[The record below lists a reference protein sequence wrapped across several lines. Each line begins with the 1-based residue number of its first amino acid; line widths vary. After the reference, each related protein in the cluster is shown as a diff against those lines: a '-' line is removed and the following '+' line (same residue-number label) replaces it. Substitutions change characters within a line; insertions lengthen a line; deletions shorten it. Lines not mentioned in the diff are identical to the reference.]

1 MHGAPSRA
9 RLRLALVAP
18 AAAVLAAGC
27 GGTGASHKVALV
39 AASAPPAA
47 PLVVAAPS
55 TPSEPARLAL
65 PDVLAGPSVRVPIL
79 MYHRIDRRGPHDPP
93 LLAALTVSPTAFARQ
108 MRWLVANRFHA
119 ITQRQLYDALVRGAV
134 LPSRPVLIT
143 FDDGYADVYRNALP
157 VLRRDHLH
165 ATVYVITDRVSTHLH
180 RFLTWGELRALE
192 AGGVEI
198 GSHTHSHVDLTT
210 LDDAGVLDELMR
222 SRRLLER
229 HLGHPVQWLAY
240 PAGRVDARVERIARR
255 AGYVL
260 AMATVPGFTQS
271 PSDPL
276 RLERIRVFD
285 ESSLAGL
292 GLLRREPG

>member
-1 MHGAPSRA
+1 M
-9 RLRLALVAP
+9 
-18 AAAVLAAGC
+18 
-27 GGTGASHKVALV
+27 
-39 AASAPPAA
+39 
-47 PLVVAAPS
+47 
-55 TPSEPARLAL
+55 
-65 PDVLAGPSVRVPIL
+65 
-79 MYHRIDRRGPHDPP
+79 
-93 LLAALTVSPTAFARQ
+93 
-108 MRWLVANRFHA
+108 
-119 ITQRQLYDALVRGAV
+119 
-134 LPSRPVLIT
+134 IT

-165 ATVYVITDRVSTHLH
+165 ATAYVITDRISTRLH

-198 GSHTHSHVDLTT
+198 GSHTHSHVDLTR

-240 PAGRVDARVERIARR
+240 PGGRVDARVERIARR

-285 ESSLAGL
+285 ESALAGL
-292 GLLRREPG
+292 GLLSR